1 MKWIAKVLSCLCLT
15 ATLTPTALSRA
26 EALPPVKPMVARQQ
40 PVLAQPAKKSVP
52 RPGIIPPIRRRLPT
66 PLITSQ
72 FTPQQPAS
80 LTPMLRWRK
89 ILGVVYYL
97 VDVVLPDGTRMGPFK
112 SYVAGVNLKFPAG
125 TKGNVKVTVKGYTL
139 NDAVVTAPGTSTI
152 YVAPGTKT
160 ALSPYPLTKFNTGN
174 GTTLL
179 YPVYNWIPVAGAK
192 TYQVEILNTDK
203 VSPLKEASEDQVL
216 EKAIS
221 TGFDWYDDES
231 HTAPYT
237 MFWRV
242 RALAEDGKPLGQF
255 CAPQPMTVDPDQDY
269 EVGTLG
275 DSISHGGGDL
285 SYSPSDWEY
294 SYQYY
299 LTFDSINLSESGD
312 TSEATLDRFDKDVL
326 PFSPKYL
333 FILTGSN
340 SIRGWVSG
348 ESVISDLQ
356 DLKDKCEDN
365 DITPIFITLP
375 PVNPAN
381 INRAFGEPTAENWK
395 VELKKVNDWIRSQEN
410 HVDLSL
416 YFPEDKELPTKYA
429 LDGLHLNFRGKRL
442 MARAINNFWAAL
454 QLEKAKS
461 EE

>member
-1 MKWIAKVLSCLCLT
+1 
-15 ATLTPTALSRA
+15 
-26 EALPPVKPMVARQQ
+26 
-40 PVLAQPAKKSVP
+40 
-52 RPGIIPPIRRRLPT
+52 
-66 PLITSQ
+66 
-72 FTPQQPAS
+72 
-80 LTPMLRWRK
+80 
-89 ILGVVYYL
+89 
-97 VDVVLPDGTRMGPFK
+97 
-112 SYVAGVNLKFPAG
+112 
-125 TKGNVKVTVKGYTL
+125 
-139 NDAVVTAPGTSTI
+139 
-152 YVAPGTKT
+152 
-160 ALSPYPLTKFNTGN
+160 
-174 GTTLL
+174 
-179 YPVYNWIPVAGAK
+179 
-192 TYQVEILNTDK
+192 
-203 VSPLKEASEDQVL
+203 
-216 EKAIS
+216 
-221 TGFDWYDDES
+221 
-231 HTAPYT
+231 
-237 MFWRV
+237 
-242 RALAEDGKPLGQF
+242 
-255 CAPQPMTVDPDQDY
+255 MTVDPDQDY

-348 ESVISDLQ
+348 ESVISDLEG
-356 DLKDKCEDN
+356 LKDKCEDN

-442 MARAINNFWAAL
+442 MARAINNFWASL
-454 QLEKAKS
+454 QMEKAKS